1 MALTPDLNQDI
12 YGYFIE
18 KEFGHQFEYTAN
30 TDGDPEYPY
39 RVYVGPNGEETRM
52 AKILKTV
59 AYIVTDE
66 RVDEFGRT
74 YYVEE
79 KWQIT
84 RHRNYKQVKGV

>member
-1 MALTPDLNQDI
+1 MSFAPINTKCEIL
-12 YGYFIE
+12 GEFIE
-18 KEFGHQFEYTAN
+18 RDYGHYFHYTIN

-39 RVYVGPNGEETRM
+39 RVFVGPNAEETRM

-66 RVDEFGRT
+66 KVDEFGRT

-79 KWQIT
+79 KWQIKK
-84 RHRNYKQVKGV
+84 HRKFQGVLM

>member
-1 MALTPDLNQDI
+1 MALTPTNVKAEVVGSFQ
-12 YGYFIE
+12 E
-18 KEFGHQFEYTAN
+18 KEYGHLFEYIVN

-39 RVYVGPNGEETRM
+39 RVFVGPNGEETRM

-79 KWQIT
+79 KWQIK
-84 RHRNYKQVKGV
+84 RHWQMEKQDD